1 MTAPTIPGFS
11 RVEIRTN
18 GKPDLERAAEALKA
32 LAGEL
37 EKIAREQ
44 PDGTAVIV
52 AHHAIKAT
60 SQKLRGN

>member
-1 MTAPTIPGFS
+1 MMATTIPGFS
-11 RVEIRTN
+11 RVEIRTK

-44 PDGTAVIV
+44 PDETAVIV